1 MGALAGAIG
10 GARFLRMKRKWL
22 VPSSLWTVTVAPSGS
37 GKSPPLQAL
46 TAPHWERDRLLV
58 EATKKAMADYE
69 ARLAST
75 KRAGDPEKQKLLKD
89 KEQIEQAIDE
99 LKYRKASMAVAE
111 YRQQLSKYLVDLAK
125 TQEALDK

>member
-1 MGALAGAIG
+1 MIVLENVRGALTSHAGRDFAAIG
-10 GARFLRMKRKWL
+10 AALTNAGYRFGAMLIDAVHFEENARAQ
-22 VPSSLWTVTVAPSGS
+22 V
-37 GKSPPLQAL
+37 QAL
-46 TAPHWERDRLLV
+46 A
-58 EATKKAMADYE
+58 K
-69 ARLAST
+69 
-75 KRAGDPEKQKLLKD
+75 DPEKQKLLKE